1 MIEWQVLMSL
11 QVMASLVETSGI
23 AGLLKALNPEIVK
36 ELAGIV
42 VDSAKSMKLL
52 DSQTVLDSALEFLSN
67 VDSIDRD
74 LLEMAKNAEVKPTIF
89 APFQMVAS
97 DLKLIVSDKVFYG
110 MVNRGIIKLFW
121 PWEL

>member
-1 MIEWQVLMSL
+1 
-11 QVMASLVETSGI
+11 MASLVETSGI

-74 LLEMAKNAEVKPTIF
+74 LLEKAKNAEVKPTIF
-89 APFQMVAS
+89 APFQMVAN
-97 DLKLIVSDKVFYG
+97 DLKMIVSDKVFYG